1 MPNYQRTKHAKG
13 KTHLHPI
20 RHYAR
25 LSVPLGTAQV
35 DWGRAQE
42 FLENYWWQRCANQRK
57 LITYGNDPRAGS
69 PAQAVQ
75 AAWSK
80 AREPPSRG

>member
-13 KTHLHPI
+13 NIHLHPI
-20 RHYAR
+20 RYYAR
-25 LSVPLGTAQV
+25 LSVPLGAV
-35 DWGRAQE
+35 HLDWGRAHE
-42 FLENYWWQRCANQRK
+42 FLKNYLWKCANQRE